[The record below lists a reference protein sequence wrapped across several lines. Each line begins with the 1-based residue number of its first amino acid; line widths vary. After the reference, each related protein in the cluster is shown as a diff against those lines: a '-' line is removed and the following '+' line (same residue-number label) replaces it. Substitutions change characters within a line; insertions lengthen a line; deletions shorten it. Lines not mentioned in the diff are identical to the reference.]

1 MKTYK
6 IPLVPGPTSVPAEY
20 REAYMTD
27 YGSTDLEEEFFELL
41 AENQNLLKKMLHT
54 GNDVIIGSG
63 EGMLA
68 LWGAMK
74 SVIKPGDKVL
84 ADQERLCEPIR

>member
-1 MKTYK
+1 METYK

-41 AENQNLLKKMLHT
+41 AENQNLLKKNAPHSERRDNRLRR
-54 GNDVIIGSG
+54 GNARALGSD
-63 EGMLA
+63 E
-68 LWGAMK
+68 
-74 SVIKPGDKVL
+74 
-84 ADQERLCEPIR
+84 ERHKAGR